1 MRARDLARMMGAA
14 NNAEMNSRTISPS
27 SVPTGAGLRL
37 PDVERT
43 PGSFARWAFY
53 VFMFTLPFE
62 MLVPAWLP
70 EALKGSLS
78 IPRVAGGFLLAAI
91 LLDGKIRPLRLPAAL
106 LAFFIFF
113 LVNVVSQLRGD
124 VADFKI
130 VMMYFQ
136 SLILFIFAYNMF
148 LASSVVTGALLSFVF
163 AGVLS
168 AVLTLNGVLVDTV
181 QVAALGGRLSGF
193 GHDPNGY
200 AIGLM
205 VGVLLAAGLAHF
217 RKGKRKGIVQLAFL
231 WGGALVML
239 LVIIR
244 TLSRGVTLAL
254 VAGALVMVLGKGTFS
269 VRLRSLLLVAVA
281 GGVVFWFSPGS
292 EDILERWSQTIET
305 GDTSGREE
313 IVRAAVKM
321 LMAKPLMGWGS
332 DAPGELIRLQGGVD
346 LGDIGATHNNLLGM
360 LIHHG
365 LLGTLP
371 AICGYVIVFRAAW
384 RARTGVEDIL
394 PLTIFTA
401 FFVTNLS
408 LGGGYIPKFEWT
420 FFSYQLAAGYRSGFD
435 HCPLPA
441 GGRRSLRALLRQGQ
455 RSRVTVR
462 QETEP

>member
-14 NNAEMNSRTISPS
+14 NNAEMNSRTTSPNSVPS
-27 SVPTGAGLRL
+27 SPGLRL

-43 PGSFARWAFY
+43 PGSFVRWAFY
-53 VFMFTLPFE
+53 VFVFLLPFE
-62 MLVPAWLP
+62 VLVPTWLP
-70 EALKGSLS
+70 EALKGNLTVL
-78 IPRVAGGFLLAAI
+78 RVSGGLLLAAI

-113 LVNVVSQLRGD
+113 LVNVLSQLRGD

-130 VMMYFQ
+130 ILMYFQ
-136 SLILFIFAYNMF
+136 SLIVFILAYNAF
-148 LASSVVTGALLSFVF
+148 LASSVVTGALLSYVF
-163 AGVLS
+163 ASALS
-168 AVLTLNGVLVDTV
+168 AVLTLNGVFVDAV
-181 QVAALGGRLSGF
+181 RNEDSGGRLSGL
-193 GHDPNGY
+193 GADPNGY

-217 RKGKRKGIVQLAFL
+217 RKGKRKGIAQLAFL
-231 WGGALVML
+231 WGAALVML

-254 VAGALVMVLGKGTFS
+254 VAGALVLVVGKGTFGARS
-269 VRLRSLLLVAVA
+269 RRLVLVAVV

-292 EDILERWSQTIET
+292 EDILERWRFTIET

-313 IVRAAVKM
+313 ILGATVKL
-321 LMAKPLMGWGS
+321 LMAKPLLGWGA
-332 DAPGELIRLQGGVD
+332 DGPRELMRLQGLIEMGA
-346 LGDIGATHNNLLGM
+346 IGATHNNFLGM
-360 LIHHG
+360 LIQHG

-371 AICGYVIVFRAAW
+371 AICAYVIVFRAAW
-384 RARTGVEDIL
+384 RARTGVEDVL
-394 PLTIFTA
+394 PLAIFTA

-408 LGGGYIPKFEWT
+408 LGGGQIPKLEWT
-420 FFSYQLAAGYRSGFD
+420 FFAYTLAAGYRSGFD
-435 HCPLPA
+435 HCPRPA
-441 GGRRSLRALLRQGQ
+441 GRRRSLRALLRQGQ